1 MHYIELYNK
10 TLKIKQNFVHFK
22 MFVGGNSNNHS
33 FHNHEDNNIGPE
45 LCKTY
50 ACFIILY
57 LEQQFYVYHH
67 PKSRC
72 GITRVKE
79 NMRFAI
85 CIVKYKSG
93 EKWRSTDDEGRR
105 KGNILLEKKNQRDGL
120 PRTVDVR

>member
-10 TLKIKQNFVHFK
+10 TLKIKQNFVPFK
-22 MFVGGNSNNHS
+22 MLVGGNSNNHS

-72 GITRVKE
+72 GITRGKRE
-79 NMRFAI
+79 HEI
-85 CIVKYKSG
+85 CNLHCEIQK
-93 EKWRSTDDEGRR
+93 RR
-105 KGNILLEKKNQRDGL
+105 KMEVNG
-120 PRTVDVR
+120 